1 MEWTIATLLFV
12 LGACVGSFLNVVI
25 LRFGFTERAAER
37 SQCAQCNATLRV
49 RDLVPIVSYLAL
61 RGRCARCGSAITAQY
76 PIVEVL
82 LGVLFVL
89 TFFVTQSGTYDPLL
103 FVVTAGFWT
112 AMLGLV
118 VYDVRH
124 TLVPL
129 PFVYALFGFAG
140 VRILVDIATSFSL
153 VPLIDAVWGAA
164 ICGGFFA
171 LITAVTRGK
180 GMGIGDA
187 YIAAAIGAMFGLSI
201 GVVAGVFAVWI
212 GALFGISILAAQWV
226 FKQLAARTPHRRVTL
241 KSEIPFAP
249 FLALGALG
257 AWSTGFAPVL
267 LAALGISL

>member
-1 MEWTIATLLFV
+1 MEYTITALLFL
-12 LGACVGSFLNVVI
+12 LGVCVGSFLNVVI
-25 LRFGFTERAAER
+25 LRFGFSERAAQR
-37 SQCAQCNATLRV
+37 SQCAQCNATLRA
-49 RDLVPIVSYLAL
+49 RDLVPLVSYLAL
-61 RGRCARCGSAITAQY
+61 RGRCAHCGSAITAQY

-82 LGVLFVL
+82 LGAVFVL
-89 TFFVTQSGTYDPLL
+89 TFMVTQSGTYDPLL

-140 VRILVDIATSFSL
+140 VRVLVDLATYYSL
-153 VPLIDAVWGAA
+153 VPLMDALWGAVV
-164 ICGGFFA
+164 CGGFFA

-187 YIAAAIGAMFGLSI
+187 YIAAAIGAMFGLTV

-212 GALFGISILAAQWV
+212 GALFGISMLLAQWV
-226 FKQLAARTPHRRVTL
+226 FEQLASRASHRRVTL

-249 FLALGALG
+249 FLALGALV

-267 LAALGISL
+267 FVALGISL